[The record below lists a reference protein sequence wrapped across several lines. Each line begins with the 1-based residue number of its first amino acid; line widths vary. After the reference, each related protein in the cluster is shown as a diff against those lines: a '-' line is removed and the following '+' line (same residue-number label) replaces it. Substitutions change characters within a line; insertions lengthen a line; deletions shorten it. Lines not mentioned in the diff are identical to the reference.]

1 MTRTERQ
8 KFPTTSG
15 NAARRKHGFITN
27 DTGRSTRVNRLR
39 GLSRVSAV
47 CGRLRSIRAKRRTGS
62 YHLLVDSGT
71 VINLIKKIL
80 DKQDVRQK
88 HFKKFVMR
96 RDEHTSSETVKFNFL
111 NKEYVFHII
120 PKNFPLPVD
129 GIIGLKFV
137 LKYDRYAITP
147 NFLVLDKKKLLLQVD
162 GDFIPAKTSKVF
174 RIPAAKDDQDI
185 LIIDRETI
193 PDGIIKN

>member
-1 MTRTERQ
+1 
-8 KFPTTSG
+8 
-15 NAARRKHGFITN
+15 
-27 DTGRSTRVNRLR
+27 
-39 GLSRVSAV
+39 
-47 CGRLRSIRAKRRTGS
+47 
-62 YHLLVDSGT
+62 
-71 VINLIKKIL
+71 
-80 DKQDVRQK
+80 
-88 HFKKFVMR
+88 MR

-174 RIPAAKDDQDI
+174 RIPAAEDDQDI